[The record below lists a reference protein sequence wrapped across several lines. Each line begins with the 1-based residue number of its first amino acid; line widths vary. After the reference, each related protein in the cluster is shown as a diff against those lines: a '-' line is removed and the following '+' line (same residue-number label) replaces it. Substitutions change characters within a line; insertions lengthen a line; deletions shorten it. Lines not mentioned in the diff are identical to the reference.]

1 MRTFSRLVLFVG
13 FIFATI
19 VAVSTNVHC
28 QEQNDRIII
37 TAGVGADE
45 LSDLINTDYE
55 YDIKVAVN
63 AKIVGNK
70 ARLGGKFV
78 FDKLSN
84 IKRYSAGPE
93 VSYHFSFV
101 EPYGHFLV
109 GAETYDGLGQEE
121 FIRTI
126 GAGVRLNFGHFVFNP
141 FQIDSIR
148 GVRAP
153 FGSPGVNQFSAS
165 AGIRF

>member
-13 FIFATI
+13 FIFATV
-19 VAVSTNVHC
+19 VAASSQVHC
-28 QEQNDRIII
+28 QEQKDRIIL
-37 TAGVGADE
+37 TVGVGADE

-78 FDKLSN
+78 FDKLPN

-109 GAETYDGLGQEE
+109 GAETYDGLGHNE

-126 GAGVRLNFGHFVFNP
+126 GAGVRLNFGHFVLNP

>member
-1 MRTFSRLVLFVG
+1 MRTFSRLVFFVG
-13 FIFATI
+13 FIFATM
-19 VAVSTNVHC
+19 VAVSSQVHC
-28 QEQNDRIII
+28 QEQKDHIIV
-37 TAGVGADE
+37 TVGVGADE
-45 LSDLINTDYE
+45 LNNLVNTVYE
-55 YDIKVAVN
+55 YDFKVAVN
-63 AKIVGNK
+63 AKIIGSK

-78 FDKLSN
+78 FDKLPN

-101 EPYGHFLV
+101 EPYGHFLI
-109 GAETYDGLGQEE
+109 GAETYDGLGQRQ
-121 FIRTI
+121 FKRTI